1 MAIYSLRIALVCL
14 ESFSIEFETFRSKDT
29 FQYLIK
35 KRDNYF
41 EFINNFIWFEMY
53 IKYIIFR
60 PIDKSFLSI
69 SIIMS

>member
-1 MAIYSLRIALVCL
+1 M
-14 ESFSIEFETFRSKDT
+14 EFETFGSKDT
-29 FQYLIK
+29 LQYLIK

-41 EFINNFIWFEMY
+41 EFINNFILFEMY
-53 IKYIIFR
+53 IKYIISR